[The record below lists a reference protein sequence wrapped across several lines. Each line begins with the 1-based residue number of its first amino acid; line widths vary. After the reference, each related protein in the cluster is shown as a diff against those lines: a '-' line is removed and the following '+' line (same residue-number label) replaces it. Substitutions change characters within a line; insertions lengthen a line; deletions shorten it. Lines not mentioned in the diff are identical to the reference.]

1 MKQIYSRMG
10 DGSSLW
16 LSEEELRHDLLT
28 GSEDAADRGKIPPL
42 NADELERLFEI
53 CASPQRIVSVE
64 PGQEVVHSFDAGT
77 LKFPLRGG
85 VPVDRLGTVMAHERA
100 FCSDTI
106 EVGHSDYSFKPV
118 KAIIAEERQSME
130 QIQLNATIPVYYG
143 AMPNLGLYTKPDGP
157 IDNWSELLPMGKIK
171 EARDAQEEAVEHAVK
186 DMYFVAEAMHEAGS
200 DGINFD
206 TVGASGDAD
215 FLATLKAVEKLK
227 QAYPEMHVEMGMAGE
242 FVLGMHGDLKY
253 EDDRLAGLYPHLQ
266 LKLAEKA
273 GVDIFGPVV
282 NTKSN
287 MSVPWNIARAC
298 TYVKACTE
306 ISKIPIHPNAGM
318 GVGGVPVTSTA
329 PLDAIS
335 RSSVALIEIGKADG
349 L

>member
-1 MKQIYSRMG
+1 MKGILTRMG
-10 DGSSLW
+10 DGSIVW
-16 LSEEELRHDLLT
+16 LTKEELRHELEEGTL
-28 GSEDAADRGKIPPL
+28 DAADRGKIPPL
-42 NADELERLFEI
+42 DQGELECLYEI
-53 CASPQRIVSVE
+53 CASPRKIVSVKQ
-64 PGQEVVHSFDAGT
+64 GDEVVHSFDAGT

-85 VPVDRLGTVMAHERA
+85 VPVDRLGTVLAHERS

-106 EVGHSDYSFKPV
+106 EVGHVDYSFKPLKPIV
-118 KAIIAEERQSME
+118 HEERQVME
-130 QIQLNATIPVYYG
+130 QILLNATLPVFYG

-157 IDNWSELLPMGKIK
+157 IDNWSELLPQGKVK
-171 EARDAQEEAVEHAVK
+171 ESREAQEEAVGHAVK
-186 DMYFVAEAMHEAGS
+186 DMVFVSSTMHEAGS

-215 FLATLKAVEKLK
+215 FLAALKAVEQLK
-227 QAYPEMHVEMGMAGE
+227 KDHPDIRVELGMAGE

-253 EDDRLAGLYPHLQ
+253 DGTRLAGLYPHLQ
-266 LKLAEKA
+266 VKVAEKA

-287 MSVPWNIARAC
+287 KTVPWNIARAC
-298 TYVKACTE
+298 TFTKACSE
-306 ISKIPIHPNAGM
+306 ASEIPIHPNAGM
-318 GVGGVPVTSTA
+318 GVGGVPLTSTA

-335 RSSVALIEIGKADG
+335 RASVALIEIGKADG